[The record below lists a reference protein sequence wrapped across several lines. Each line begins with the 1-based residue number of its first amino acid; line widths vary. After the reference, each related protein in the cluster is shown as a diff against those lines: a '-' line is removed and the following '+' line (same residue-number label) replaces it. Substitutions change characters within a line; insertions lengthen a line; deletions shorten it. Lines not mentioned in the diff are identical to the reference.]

1 MLKDKYIIFRYNSE
15 KKEWRKEFFTYFFDC
30 AYVNYFSLVLDEKTK
45 KLKCLRLV
53 GRENGRTK
61 TIIFTN
67 NYFRFFDEKKYKYWE
82 DFKKITK
89 IIFRKNIIEE
99 SFSVLNE
106 KEEELSKRITDKINN
121 NLFFPDK
128 FNLRTI
134 VFNSI
139 FNFYAEKYISKNVY
153 MEILKDTKEKEIY
166 NRNLKT
172 ILCKAIKESDFL
184 DFLISKRMF
193 DLEEKTNSVYPRIVF
208 SYDPLDEIFN
218 FCRYNDCLFEQE
230 KLKDFEE
237 KRERIRRNL

>member
-15 KKEWRKEFFTYFFDC
+15 KKEWRKEFSTYSFDC
-30 AYVNYFSLVLDEKTK
+30 AYVTYSYLIFEEKTK

-82 DFKKITK
+82 DFKKIIK
-89 IIFRKNIIEE
+89 RISKNIIEE
-99 SFSVLNE
+99 PFSILNE
-106 KEEELSKRITDKINN
+106 KEEELSKKITDKINN

-128 FNLRTI
+128 FNLKAI
-134 VFNSI
+134 IFNSV
-139 FNFYAEKYISKNVY
+139 FNFYAEKYLSKNVY
-153 MEILKDTKEKEIY
+153 MEILKDAKEKELY
-166 NRNLKT
+166 NQNLRT
-172 ILCKAIKESDFL
+172 ILCKVIKESDFL
-184 DFLISKRMF
+184 DFLISKRFF
-193 DLEEKTNSVYPRIVF
+193 DLEEKTNSVYPKIV
-208 SYDPLDEIFN
+208 YYYEPLDEIFN
-218 FCRYNDCLFEQE
+218 FCRYNDSLFEQE